1 MRYAAFVTVVVMSM
15 AAGSLTASAP
25 RRDVYGA
32 SITTMADAGHSASS
46 ASGEWGSQG
55 DAGRLELFDDKDF
68 RGKSS
73 ALTRSSPELGSMSG
87 RADSLRLS
95 GTWQICDQ
103 ENFRGRCRIVSENIA
118 DLNRIGWKNRIR
130 SARPR

>member
-1 MRYAAFVTVVVMSM
+1 MSEVGM
-15 AAGSLTASAP
+15 QA
-25 RRDVYGA
+25 
-32 SITTMADAGHSASS
+32 
-46 ASGEWGSQG
+46 

-68 RGKSS
+68 KGKSS
-73 ALTRSSPELGSMSG
+73 ALTRPSPELGSMSG
-87 RADSLRLS
+87 HADSLRLS

>member
-1 MRYAAFVTVVVMSM
+1 MTYTAFLTVVVLGIV
-15 AAGSLTASAP
+15 ATGLTASAAP
-25 RRDVYGA
+25 HRV
-32 SITTMADAGHSASS
+32 
-46 ASGEWGSQG
+46 GEVWVQP

-68 RGKSS
+68 KGKSS
-73 ALTRSSPELGSMSG
+73 ALTRPSPELGSMSG
-87 RADSLRLS
+87 HADSLRLS

-103 ENFRGRCRIVSENIA
+103 ENFRGHCRIVSQNIA